1 MQASTGT
8 TAWDFSR
15 YQASAVVINL
25 GTNDIGQGV
34 TGPTFQTAYTN
45 FLRAIRAKYPG
56 AVIFA
61 METFKMRYVPE
72 TQAAVRALNDSRVR
86 FINTE
91 GWLIVGTD
99 YADGDGHPNDGGHVK
114 VANRLAPII
123 GPAIGL

>member
-1 MQASTGT
+1 
-8 TAWDFSR
+8 
-15 YQASAVVINL
+15 VINL
-25 GTNDIGQGV
+25 GTNDIGHGV
-34 TGPTFQTAYTN
+34 SGPTFQAAYTE
-45 FLRAIRAKYPG
+45 FLRNIRARYPN

-61 METFKMRYVPE
+61 METFTMRYVAE
-72 TQAAVRALNDSRVR
+72 TQAAVRARNTAGDSRVR

-114 VANRLAPII
+114 IADRLAPII